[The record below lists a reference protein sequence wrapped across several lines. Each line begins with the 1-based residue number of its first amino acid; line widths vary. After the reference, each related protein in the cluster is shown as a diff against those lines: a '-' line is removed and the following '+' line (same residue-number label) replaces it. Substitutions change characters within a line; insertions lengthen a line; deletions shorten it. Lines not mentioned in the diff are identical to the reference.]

1 MTPSAS
7 LRSAAPPEGE
17 PHFASPSGGGGA
29 KRRKGYACPLD
40 AWLADECG
48 ARSPEE
54 LPARLEQAQL
64 AALIRAV
71 RHARRSSFYAAR
83 LPGFTPQSLA
93 DLSRLPFTRPE
104 DLDQY
109 EKFLCVSLGEVE
121 RLVTLHTSGTTGPP
135 KRLAFTAGDLART
148 RDFFAVGMSM
158 LVTAGQTL
166 AVLLP
171 GAERP
176 DGVADLLRHALE
188 PRGVTVIFPPPALL
202 RETETPNLTRW
213 LEQTRPHCLV
223 AAPQPLARLL
233 EAAPDGPPGLSSI
246 LASADALD
254 AALRRALAQSWNCLV
269 LDHYGLTE
277 TGYGCAVECP
287 AADIRRTDGGSS
299 GYHIRTLDALV
310 EIVDPDGDA
319 VLPPGNVGEVVIT
332 TLNREAMPLVRYR
345 TGDAASL
352 LPGPCACGSP
362 LPRLGPIL
370 GRIGR
375 DEDGRTRIVRTG
387 KGGARP

>member
-1 MTPSAS
+1 MK
-7 LRSAAPPEGE
+7 G
-17 PHFASPSGGGGA
+17 FAT
-29 KRRKGYACPLD
+29 PLD
-40 AWLADECG
+40 AWLAQECG

-54 LPARLEQAQL
+54 LPARLEAAQL
-64 AALIRAV
+64 AALTRTL
-71 RHARRSSFYAAR
+71 RHARRSAFYAAR
-83 LPGFTPQSLA
+83 LPDLIPRSLN
-93 DLSRLPFTRPE
+93 DLVRLPFTRPE
-104 DLDQY
+104 DLNQY

-135 KRLAFTAGDLART
+135 KRLAFTASDLART
-148 RDFFAVGMSM
+148 RNFFAVGMSM

-176 DGVADLLRHALE
+176 DGVADLLRQALE
-188 PRGVTVIFPPPALL
+188 PRGVTVIFPPSALL
-202 RETETPNLTRW
+202 RETETANLARW
-213 LEQTRPHCLV
+213 LEHRQPHCLV
-223 AAPQPLARLL
+223 AAPQLLARLPQHL
-233 EAAPDGPPGLSSI
+233 PDGPPDLTGI

-254 AALRRALAQSWNCLV
+254 APLRRALAQSWNCLV

-287 AADIRRTDGGSS
+287 AADIRQTDDGGSS

-332 TLNREAMPLVRYR
+332 TVNREAMPLVRYR

-370 GRIGR
+370 GRISR
-375 DEDGRTRIVRTG
+375 DEDGRTRIVRPG